1 MALLKNKCDSVEIR
15 KVFLE
20 TLKLSLEHFFKLID
34 ILIEA

>member
-1 MALLKNKCDSVEIR
+1 MALLKNKCTSGEIR

-20 TLKLSLEHFFKLID
+20 TLKLSLEHFLKLID